1 MAPIVGICTVCRSN
15 MKVTEVSAL
24 TCGHTFHYN
33 CIVHWI
39 QQSNSCPNCR
49 RFACRR
55 DLISRIFFL
64 PPSTDG
70 DDSSSIDS
78 DENTPIKT
86 RPMRSSATM
95 RTMDQPSSFL
105 PSGGASPVRR
115 WDGRMRYTSSTNSRI
130 LHDINSTGIERAVEE
145 EPQGGGWSAT
155 ADEVGN
161 DVEITP
167 PQPPFSSTTQSD
179 ERVNWEVLDE
189 STVSVDSVSDDD
201 VVVLSERSAV
211 EESDSVSVSSSEL
224 SSESSRSH
232 SSTSSSFSLSSSSSS
247 SDTSSDWSVVL
258 SDSLSDGGSRSPRL
272 QWSADAMISSRERTP
287 SSISGDEAPD
297 VIHPVTY
304 VLTALK
310 RAFESTNSDCARPSK
325 RRKF

>member
-1 MAPIVGICTVCRSN
+1 MAPVVGICTICRSN
-15 MKVTEVSAL
+15 IKVTEVSAL

-33 CIVHWI
+33 CIIHWI

-49 RFACRR
+49 RFTRRR
-55 DLISRIFFL
+55 DLISHIFFL
-64 PPSTDG
+64 PPSDG

-78 DENTPIKT
+78 DENTPINT
-86 RPMRSSATM
+86 GLMPTSSTI
-95 RTMDQPSSFL
+95 RTMDQPSFL
-105 PSGGASPVRR
+105 PFGGASSVRR
-115 WDGRMRYTSSTNSRI
+115 RDGRTRHFNTA
-130 LHDINSTGIERAVEE
+130 GIERLVEE
-145 EPQGGGWSAT
+145 EPQDGEWSAT
-155 ADEVGN
+155 VDEANN
-161 DVEITP
+161 DVEMTP
-167 PQPPFSSTTQSD
+167 PQPPFISNTEFD
-179 ERVNWEVLDE
+179 EGVNWEVLDE
-189 STVSVDSVSDDD
+189 GTISVDSVSDDD

-224 SSESSRSH
+224 SSESSGSH
-232 SSTSSSFSLSSSSSS
+232 YSSTSSSLSLSSSSS

-258 SDSLSDGGSRSPRL
+258 SDSLSDGASRSARL
-272 QWSADAMISSRERTP
+272 QWSADAMISPRERTP

-310 RAFESTNSDCARPSK
+310 RAFDYTDSDRACPSK